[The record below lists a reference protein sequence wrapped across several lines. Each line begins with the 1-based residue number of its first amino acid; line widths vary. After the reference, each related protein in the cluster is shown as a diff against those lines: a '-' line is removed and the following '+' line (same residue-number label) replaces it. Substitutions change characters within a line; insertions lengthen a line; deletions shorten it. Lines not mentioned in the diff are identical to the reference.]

1 MLKNEFKYEIFMYN
15 QILSGEI
22 KNFNAYFFSSAYK
35 RKRLINL
42 IRYLI
47 ENKLE
52 ISPEEAVKVLN
63 KKTFEEYR
71 LTSILKYI
79 EKPPELEKND
89 FSYIVYYAYPE
100 LPHASQQELSIELY
114 KKVLDNKKK
123 SFPKNYF
130 YDLDKGDERARYC
143 LQYLQGKVLKLSI
156 KEFYTILDPDLL
168 KKYKLKI
175 LLNVS
180 YLDINDL
187 MNSVYGEQF
196 AKIKEE

>member
-1 MLKNEFKYEIFMYN
+1 MAKDGFKYEIYMYN

-35 RKRLINL
+35 RKRLVNL

-47 ENKLE
+47 ETKIE
-52 ISPEEAVKVLN
+52 ISPNEAVTVLT
-63 KKTFEEYR
+63 KKTFEEYK

-89 FSYIVYYAYPE
+89 FSYVVYYAYPE
-100 LPHASQQELSIELY
+100 LPHASQKELSIGLY
-114 KKVLDNKKK
+114 QKVLDNKKK

-130 YDLDKGDERARYC
+130 LDVDKGDKRAKYC
-143 LQYLQGKVLKLSI
+143 IKYLQEEVLKISI

-175 LLNVS
+175 LLNAL

-187 MNSVYGEQF
+187 MNSVYGKQF